1 MRAVAAA
8 VVPALLLA
16 VLFAA
21 ACGDTPPESSPI
33 DPPPPGDPG
42 DPGGPGNLGEE
53 SFFVESDLLVA
64 YVRSVL
70 EQRIAAFPADQRG
83 NGCLG
88 QCEYADNVLNPAIP
102 IAIQR
107 DLAAVGVTN
116 RVQVFELRTFS
127 NFASEEQLLY
137 RVRVLGPF
145 ANSSED
151 LVRLINDLSNL
162 RTVLFAAVPVA
173 N

>member
-1 MRAVAAA
+1 MA
-8 VVPALLLA
+8 VVPALLLMT
-16 VLFAA
+16 LFAV
-21 ACGDTPPESSPI
+21 ACD
-33 DPPPPGDPG
+33 DPPSAPDPPAPGPGDPG
-42 DPGGPGNLGEE
+42 DTRAPEGSG
-53 SFFVESDLLVA
+53 FVENELLIA
-64 YVRSVL
+64 YVSTVL
-70 EQRIAAFPADQRG
+70 EQRIATFPPDQRG
-83 NGCLG
+83 NGCLS
-88 QCEYADNVLNPAIP
+88 QCDYADNVLNPAIP
-102 IAIQR
+102 LAIQR

-127 NFASEEQLLY
+127 SFANEEQLLY

-151 LVRLINDLSNL
+151 LVRLINNLSNL